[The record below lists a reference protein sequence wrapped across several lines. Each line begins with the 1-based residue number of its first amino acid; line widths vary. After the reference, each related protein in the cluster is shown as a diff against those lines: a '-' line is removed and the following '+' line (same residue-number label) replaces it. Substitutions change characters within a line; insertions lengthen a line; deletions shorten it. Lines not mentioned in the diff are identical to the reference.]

1 MKTFLPHFAAASV
14 FTLVFSG
21 CGRKPES
28 QAQITHEAESSLP
41 PQEQVVPAQTPVPE
55 NKDHDLLKEPSP
67 ASQKPIVAANLP
79 GGGGDTSAYE
89 AWFKKYHL
97 DLNDP
102 KMLDADPD
110 GDGFTNREEFLAG
123 TDPLDPNSHP
133 PTVAARASIRLKE
146 YNEVLLPV
154 VLEAVEGN
162 KARLKRTEGGESRV
176 ETVKAGDTVPGLP
189 LTVEKVESKQDVDKN
204 GDPVDLSRVTLADS
218 TTKEKVVLMKD
229 LPAKTSA
236 SYAVLSS
243 PDGKTSLK
251 VHHGDVFTW
260 PGETG
265 VTYRVV
271 DLSRDQVVLEQVE
284 NKKMWTIPRLSE
296 KAPAP

>member
-1 MKTFLPHFAAASV
+1 MLAIMLT
-14 FTLVFSG
+14 G
-21 CGRKPES
+21 CGRKQES

-41 PQEQVVPAQTPVPE
+41 PQEQVIPAPAPSQDAAPG
-55 NKDHDLLKEPSP
+55 NKDSDLLKERSP
-67 ASQKPIVAANLP
+67 GVANSP
-79 GGGGDTSAYE
+79 GGGETSAYE

-97 DLNDP
+97 DLSDP

-146 YNEVLLPV
+146 YNEVRLPV

-204 GDPVDLSRVTLADS
+204 GDPVDLSRVTLTDS

-243 PDGKTSLK
+243 PDGKSSLK
-251 VHHGDVFTW
+251 VRHGDVFTW

-265 VTYRVV
+265 VTYKVV

-284 NKKMWTIPRLSE
+284 NKKMWTIPRM
-296 KAPAP
+296 

>member
-1 MKTFLPHFAAASV
+1 MLAIV
-14 FTLVFSG
+14 LCG
-21 CGRKPES
+21 CGRKQPS
-28 QAQITHEAESSLP
+28 QEQITREAESALP
-41 PQEQVVPAQTPVPE
+41 PQEQVVPEPAPQGGARVSGLPTDGSVNSVVPPLGKGE
-55 NKDHDLLKEPSP
+55 
-67 ASQKPIVAANLP
+67 
-79 GGGGDTSAYE
+79 TSAYE

-133 PTVAARASIRLKE
+133 PTVAARASIKLKE
-146 YNEVLLPV
+146 YSEVRLPV
-154 VLEAVEGN
+154 VLEAVEGD
-162 KARLKRTEGGESRV
+162 KARLKRTESGESRV
-176 ETVKAGDTVPGLP
+176 ETLKAGDTLHGLS

-204 GDPVDLSRVTLADS
+204 GDPVDLSRVTLVDS

-236 SYAVLSS
+236 SYALLSS

-265 VTYRVV
+265 VTYKVV
-271 DLSRDQVVLEQVE
+271 DLGRDQAVLEQVE
-284 NKKMWTIPRLSE
+284 NKKMWTIPRM
-296 KAPAP
+296 

>member
-1 MKTFLPHFAAASV
+1 MKTFLPHVAAASMLAIV
-14 FTLVFSG
+14 LSG
-21 CGRKPES
+21 CGRKQES
-28 QAQITHEAESSLP
+28 QTQITREAESSLP
-41 PQEQVVPAQTPVPE
+41 PQEQVAQAPAPE
-55 NKDHDLLKEPSP
+55 NKDADLLKQPSP
-67 ASQKPIVAANLP
+67 GSQKPTLAANAP
-79 GGGGDTSAYE
+79 GGADISAYE

-146 YNEVLLPV
+146 YNEVRLPI
-154 VLEAVEGN
+154 VLEAVEGD
-162 KARLKRTEGGESRV
+162 KARLKRTESGDSRV
-176 ETVKAGDTVPGLP
+176 ETVKAGDTLKGLQ
-189 LTVEKVESKQDVDKN
+189 LTVEKVESKKDVDKN
-204 GDPVDLSRVTLADS
+204 GDAVDLSEVTLADS

-243 PDGKTSLK
+243 PDGKSPLK
-251 VHHGDVFTW
+251 VHRGDVFTW

-271 DLSRDQVVLEQVE
+271 DLGRDQVVLEQVE
-284 NKKMWTIPRLSE
+284 NKKMWTIPRM
-296 KAPAP
+296 